1 MLQGLRLGGGG
12 GLALD
17 SFDLGTGEVEAAF
30 RERLEQVEE
39 DLREALDEIEKRKIL
54 EDALKEDIRERERER
69 EREEFAKREVD
80 MEYLKN
86 IVLKLLET
94 GEWERLLPV
103 IATLLKLS
111 PAETARVEKL
121 YKDGNSILPSVEG
134 AQEYASAASKSL
146 YESLP
151 SFGGGRWLS
160 R

>member
-1 MLQGLRLGGGG
+1 MVLQGLRLGAGG
-12 GLALD
+12 GLA
-17 SFDLGTGEVEAAF
+17 SFDLGAGEVEAAF

-86 IVLKLLET
+86 IILKLLET

-121 YKDGNSILPSVEG
+121 YKDGNSLLPSVEG

-151 SFGGGRWLS
+151 SFGGGSWLS